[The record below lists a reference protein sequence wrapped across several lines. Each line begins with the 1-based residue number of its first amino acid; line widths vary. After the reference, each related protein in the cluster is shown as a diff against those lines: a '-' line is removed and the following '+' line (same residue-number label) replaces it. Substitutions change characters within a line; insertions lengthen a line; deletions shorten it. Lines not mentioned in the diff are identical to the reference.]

1 MSAATDTA
9 LDGDA
14 VLHITD
20 VAPRDGLQNQAV
32 HLDTDGKLRL
42 VELLVRAGV
51 RSIEATSFVSP
62 RAVPQMAD
70 AAELVPRVQARF
82 AALRT
87 SVLVPNLKGLERA
100 HAAGA
105 REIAVVLS
113 ATETMNRRNINMG
126 LEQATEVCEQT
137 LTAARALGLRTRAYV
152 AVAFDC
158 PFEGETPLDAVLRLA
173 RRMDAAAADEIVI
186 ADTIG
191 SAAPGQVKERF
202 AALREVVP
210 PARLSAHLHD
220 TRGMGVANA
229 WAAIEAGVRRF
240 DASVGGIGGC
250 PFAPGAAGNL
260 ATEDLVLMAER
271 SGLATGISLA
281 GLLDAV
287 DFAQDALQRPLGGRS
302 IAWLRRERDKAR
314 RGAERVDDA
323 TNNDNDNDNDTRRLP

>member
-1 MSAATDTA
+1 MSADDT
-9 LDGDA
+9 
-14 VLHITD
+14 LHITD

-32 HLDTDGKLRL
+32 HVDTDGKLGLIGRL
-42 VELLVRAGV
+42 VAAGV
-51 RSIEATSFVSP
+51 RSVETTSFVSP

-70 AAELVPRVQARF
+70 AGELVPRVLSGF
-82 AALRT
+82 PDLRT
-87 SVLVPNLKGLERA
+87 SVLVPNLRGLERA

-126 LEQATEVCEQT
+126 LDQATEVCEQT
-137 LTAARALGLRTRAYV
+137 LAAARALGLRTRAYV

-158 PFEGETPLDAVLRLA
+158 PFEGETPLDAVLRLTA
-173 RRMDAAAADEIVI
+173 RMHAALADEIVI

-202 AALREVVP
+202 AALREAVP
-210 PARLSAHLHD
+210 IDRLAVHLHD
-220 TRGMGVANA
+220 TRGMAVANA
-229 WAAIEAGVRRF
+229 WAAVEAGVRRF

-271 SGLATGISLA
+271 SGLSTGISLA

-287 DFAQDALQRPLGGRS
+287 DFAQERLRRPLGGRA
-302 IAWLRRERDKAR
+302 ITWLRRERDRQRAHQTDPQEHNQR
-314 RGAERVDDA
+314 HA
-323 TNNDNDNDNDTRRLP
+323 